1 MTSGGVSAPCI
12 VLGVLIHMTA
22 SAQPYTAT
30 RAVSEG
36 VEIVRLADRAADTA
50 VSIAPSIGNIAY
62 RMDVAGKNIFW
73 FPHESVGAFAADPK
87 LSGNPFLA
95 PWANRLDQHAF
106 HSGGKR
112 YRLNPDLGNYGTDPA
127 GQPIHGLL
135 LFASEWEV
143 TSVRADGESASVTSR
158 LEFTRYADRTAQF
171 PFAHTIEMTYRLS
184 GGSLEVATR
193 IENTGAQTM
202 PVSIGYHPYFQLDDA
217 PRDEWEVRL
226 AAEYVWTLSDKL
238 IPTGETKPIPDVLGD
253 PAALS
258 LEGLFLDHVFG
269 GLVRDNRDRATFSV
283 RGAKQQIDVVYG
295 PRYQA
300 AVVYAPTGE
309 GQDFICFEPMS
320 GITNAF
326 NLAHQGIYKEL
337 QIIAPGATWQESY
350 WITPSGFQ

>member
-1 MTSGGVSAPCI
+1 MTPARVS
-12 VLGVLIHMTA
+12 VLCFVVGALFHMTA
-22 SAQPYTAT
+22 SAQPYSAT
-30 RAVSEG
+30 RAVLEG
-36 VEIVRLADRAADTA
+36 VAIVRLSDRAADTE

-73 FPHESVGAFAADPK
+73 FPYQSIGAFAETPK
-87 LSGNPFLA
+87 LCGNPFLA

-106 HSGGKR
+106 HSEGKK

-143 TSVRADGESASVTSR
+143 ISVRADGEGASVTSR
-158 LEFTRYADRTAQF
+158 LEFTRYADRMAQF

-184 GGSLEVATR
+184 GGSLEVVTR
-193 IENTGAQTM
+193 IENTGTQTM
-202 PVSIGYHPYFQLDDA
+202 PLSVGYHPYFQLHDA
-217 PRDEWEVRL
+217 PRDQWKVRL
-226 AAEYVWTLSDKL
+226 AAENVWTLSDKL

-258 LEGLFLDHVFG
+258 LAGLFLDHVFG
-269 GLVRDNRDRATFSV
+269 GLVRDNLGRATFSV
-283 RGAKQQIDVVYG
+283 RGVKQQIDVVYG
-295 PRYQA
+295 SRYQA

-337 QIIAPGATWQESY
+337 QTIPSGATWEESY
-350 WITPSGFQ
+350 WINPSGF

>member
-1 MTSGGVSAPCI
+1 MTPAGVSGRCFI
-12 VLGVLIHMTA
+12 LGVLFHMTA
-22 SAQPYTAT
+22 FAQPYSAT
-30 RAVSEG
+30 RTTADG
-36 VEIVRLADRAADTA
+36 VEIIRLADAAASTE

-73 FPHESVGAFAADPK
+73 FPYDSVRAFAEDPK
-87 LSGNPFLA
+87 LCGNPFLA

-106 HSGGKR
+106 HSDGKR
-112 YRLNPDLGNYGTDPA
+112 YRLNPDLGNYGTDPN

-143 TSVRADGESASVTSR
+143 TSVPADAESASVTSR
-158 LEFTRYADRTAQF
+158 LEFTRHADRMAQF

-202 PVSIGYHPYFQLDDA
+202 PLSIGYHPYFQLDDA
-217 PRDEWEVRL
+217 PRDQWKVRL
-226 AAEYVWTLSDKL
+226 AAENVWTLSDNL
-238 IPTGETKPIPDVLGD
+238 IPTGETKPVRDVLGD

-258 LEGLFLDHVFG
+258 LDGLFLDHVFG
-269 GLVRDNRDRATFSV
+269 GLVRDALGRATFSV

-300 AVVYAPTGE
+300 AVVYAPSGP
-309 GQDFICFEPMS
+309 GQAFICFEPMS

-337 QIIAPGATWQESY
+337 QTVPAGESWQESFR
-350 WITPSGFQ
+350 IIPSGF